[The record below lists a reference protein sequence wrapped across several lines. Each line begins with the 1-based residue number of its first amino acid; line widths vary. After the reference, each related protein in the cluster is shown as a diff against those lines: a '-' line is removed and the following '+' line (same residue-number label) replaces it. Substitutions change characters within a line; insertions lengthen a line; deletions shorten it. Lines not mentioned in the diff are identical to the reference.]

1 MLRLSALHREQLFA
15 LARAGLPN
23 EACGLL
29 AGELRGDEKIVRA
42 VYGLKNT
49 DESPEHFSMAPEEQF
64 KVISE
69 IRKAG
74 FALLGN
80 FHSHP
85 ATPARPSE
93 EDIRLAFDPALS
105 YVIIS
110 LRERRKPVL
119 KSFTIRDGTA
129 WEEIQRDL
137 PGPRDLEGP
146 RDLLDLEAPPG
157 GTTPPGPR

>member
-1 MLRLSALHREQLFA
+1 MLTLSAELRQELIA

-29 AGELRGDEKIVRA
+29 AGEIRGEEKIVRA
-42 VYGLKNT
+42 VYGLTNIDK
-49 DESPEHFSMAPEEQF
+49 SPEHFSMAPEDQF
-64 KVISE
+64 AAIADM
-69 IRKAG
+69 RKKG
-74 FALLGN
+74 FSLLGN

-110 LRERRKPVL
+110 LADTEPAL
-119 KSFTIRDGTA
+119 KSFTIHAGTIS
-129 WEEIQRDL
+129 EDL
-137 PGPRDLEGP
+137 
-146 RDLLDLEAPPG
+146 AP
-157 GTTPPGPR
+157 